1 MDVRLM
7 LPTEQMHAL
16 GNGDM
21 VSCSW
26 DFSKISIDDYN
37 GFFSTL
43 PNILYKKVRHARF
56 CVDYEKSLAHN
67 PSATDEDVRV
77 LDYSIKQKKPRFSWM
92 LAKVIARTLPR
103 SKLLTSLTIS
113 GIPMR
118 HSDVQAMFKAIPKCR
133 TLKAIVVEDMP
144 IRNEDFE
151 YLLSVISPYRMT
163 EVSFVN
169 CGLSS
174 EIYQPLVRFLKKE
187 PPTEL
192 HDWTFKKLRL
202 DGNDIGAR
210 EFSVID
216 GILRQKTDPQED
228 DDIPTFTVEQDTT
241 SGARKAEKDMSS
253 SSEREVRSRD
263 ASVSGGSS
271 TGELLLIEEEEEEEE
286 SLGEEKE
293 GRLEPVKDALSE
305 GSNSDEVQGLLKI
318 DDSENSKHSSGS
330 EHSKKS
336 KHSDYSDH
344 SKHSDDSEHSK
355 HSRKSKQSKQSKHSD
370 DSEHSHHSDDSEHS
384 KHSRKSKQS
393 KKSRHSD
400 DSEHSKH
407 SDDSEHS
414 KYSRKSKQSKKSRHS
429 DDSEHSHHSDDSEHS
444 KYSRKSK
451 QSKQSRHSDDSEH
464 SKYSKKSKQSHHSD
478 DSEHSKYS
486 KKSKQS
492 KQSRRSDD
500 SEHSHHSDHS
510 DRDSEHSLHSHTSY
524 ASTRS
529 QMSQHS
535 RSSHGK
541 LHTSKSD
548 VQVSAETMSSMLQ
561 LQDVDKI
568 DNRSREILDGVIAR
582 VAEVEHSEPVS
593 DPWEENR
600 NLKRELRELIAT
612 IKAIEF
618 EEDVYIFGPNAE
630 ANVKLI
636 REVMARLEE
645 YHIESARA

>member
-7 LPTEQMHAL
+7 FPTEQMHAL

-133 TLKAIVVEDMP
+133 TLKAIVIEDMP

-241 SGARKAEKDMSS
+241 GGAKKAEKEKSS

-263 ASVSGGSS
+263 VSVSSS
-271 TGELLLIEEEEEEEE
+271 TGELLLIEEEEEEESIE
-286 SLGEEKE
+286 EEKE
-293 GRLEPVKDALSE
+293 GRLEPAKDVLSE
-305 GSNSDEVQGLLKI
+305 GSNSDEVQGILKI
-318 DDSENSKHSSGS
+318 DDSENSKR
-330 EHSKKS
+330 
-336 KHSDYSDH
+336 
-344 SKHSDDSEHSK
+344 SDDSEH
-355 HSRKSKQSKQSKHSD
+355 
-370 DSEHSHHSDDSEHS
+370 
-384 KHSRKSKQS
+384 S

-407 SDDSEHS
+407 SN
-414 KYSRKSKQSKKSRHS
+414 
-429 DDSEHSHHSDDSEHS
+429 DSEHSHHSDDSE
-444 KYSRKSK
+444 
-451 QSKQSRHSDDSEH
+451 
-464 SKYSKKSKQSHHSD
+464 
-478 DSEHSKYS
+478 
-486 KKSKQS
+486 
-492 KQSRRSDD
+492 
-500 SEHSHHSDHS
+500 
-510 DRDSEHSLHSHTSY
+510 
-524 ASTRS
+524 
-529 QMSQHS
+529 
-535 RSSHGK
+535 G
-541 LHTSKSD
+541 
-548 VQVSAETMSSMLQ
+548 
-561 LQDVDKI
+561 
-568 DNRSREILDGVIAR
+568 
-582 VAEVEHSEPVS
+582 
-593 DPWEENR
+593 
-600 NLKRELRELIAT
+600 
-612 IKAIEF
+612 
-618 EEDVYIFGPNAE
+618 
-630 ANVKLI
+630 
-636 REVMARLEE
+636 
-645 YHIESARA
+645 